1 MIGSKSCFYI
11 IGCPENRQGWQVI
24 HGLQKCLNKHEYVLK
39 TVKRINRKITTYWT
53 QIILPQ
59 YTLSQTNCISKQ
71 LGKTRNG
78 QTFLNVFRDATGP
91 SNGNSF
97 KSQRVKSLVSKPWCH
112 CSLTN
117 EFTLWDLKKWT
128 LLGPMASRMETE
140 IISEKL
146 HKLLSVSRLFRLFWN
161 TVCLWQGSKIICVQ
175 MLLFSC

>member
-1 MIGSKSCFYI
+1 MCI
-11 IGCPENRQGWQVI
+11 NRQGWQVI
-24 HGLQKCLNKHEYVLK
+24 HGLQKCLNKYEYVLK

-97 KSQRVKSLVSKPWCH
+97 KSQRVKSLVSKPWCLDVIAH
-112 CSLTN
+112 
-117 EFTLWDLKKWT
+117 W
-128 LLGPMASRMETE
+128 PMS
-140 IISEKL
+140 
-146 HKLLSVSRLFRLFWN
+146 
-161 TVCLWQGSKIICVQ
+161 
-175 MLLFSC
+175 LLFGIWKSERYSDLWHPAWRQK